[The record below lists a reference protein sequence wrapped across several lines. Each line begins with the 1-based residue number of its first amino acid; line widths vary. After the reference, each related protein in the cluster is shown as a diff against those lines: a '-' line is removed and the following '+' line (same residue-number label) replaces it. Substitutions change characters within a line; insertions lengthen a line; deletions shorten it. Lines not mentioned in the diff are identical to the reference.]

1 MELSSASLT
10 SGCRDDHRP
19 PRSGAERARRQAVRR
34 RDDVRSRSSS
44 RITTRCCTF
53 DAYRAWQDRQR
64 SGQVAVAKAAAI
76 AAVQVTSDERKKARK
91 KAARKAAR
99 KLKRARAAVALAP
112 EAVEE
117 RAQRRSERRMRKMV
131 EARIPGDPLA
141 VGFLTY
147 QKEGGKLS
155 RAAWKRRTAQRTP

>member
-1 MELSSASLT
+1 MIIDHHDPVQNELVAKQYVDEMTSGRAPHPESPRGAALSS
-10 SGCRDDHRP
+10 
-19 PRSGAERARRQAVRR
+19 
-34 RDDVRSRSSS
+34 
-44 RITTRCCTF
+44 
-53 DAYRAWQDRQR
+53 AYRAWQDRQR